1 MNKCQRHSET
11 VFTEDTTTL
20 PIMKCSADV
29 AILYS
34 SKKKKHISIII
45 GLIIPYVKKKLK
57 FRIYLA

>member
-11 VFTEDTTTL
+11 VSTEDTTTL

-34 SKKKKHISIII
+34 SKKKHIAIII

>member
-11 VFTEDTTTL
+11 VSTEDTTTL

-34 SKKKKHISIII
+34 SKKKNISIII